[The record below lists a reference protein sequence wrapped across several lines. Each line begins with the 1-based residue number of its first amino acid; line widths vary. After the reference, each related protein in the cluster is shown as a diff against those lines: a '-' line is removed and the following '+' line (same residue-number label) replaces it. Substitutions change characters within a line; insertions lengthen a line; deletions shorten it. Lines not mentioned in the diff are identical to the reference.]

1 MKILQLKFIPAQIL
15 FWTIF
20 TMYLTLPE
28 YFSGYDETNYFIDS
42 LLTFG
47 CGIILSSGH
56 HYTLKRIQFDYTS
69 SVKIVTA
76 IFFGSLITLF
86 IYAGI
91 FCWIYWDTFI
101 IVEAERNNVS
111 KIAYFISVLIG
122 GIVPVI
128 PWYLCYHFFV
138 FFRIYLRSEKN
149 RLEAQ
154 NAARKLQLMNVISKM
169 NPHFLFN
176 TLNTVKWLVNKSSE
190 EARRAID
197 QLSDI
202 LRYNIQENDSMK
214 TIGEELEIVQ
224 KYLTIEKMRFEDRLT
239 YSFDIEEQVKAQ
251 KVIPFIMVNLV
262 ENAIKHSVSKLE
274 ESCHIRMVVEESD
287 SKISIRITN
296 TGKLK
301 PTATIGIGLKSIEV
315 LLKNQF
321 QDDGSVN
328 IIQKTDDL
336 VEVTVNFPVYVA

>member
-15 FWTIF
+15 FWSIF

-47 CGIILSSGH
+47 CGIILSSGY

-86 IYAGI
+86 IYTAI
-91 FCWIYWDTFI
+91 TYAIYWDKI
-101 IVEAERNNVS
+101 IAETKRNQVS
-111 KIAYFISVLIG
+111 NIAFFISSSVG
-122 GIVPVI
+122 AIVVVI
-128 PWYLCYHFFV
+128 PWYLCYHLVV
-138 FFRIYLRSEKN
+138 FIRIYLQFEKN
-149 RLEAQ
+149 KLEAE
-154 NAARKLQLMNVISKM
+154 NALTKLQLTNVISKM

-176 TLNTVKWLVNKSSE
+176 TLNTVKWLVNQNSS

-239 YSFDIEEQVKAQ
+239 YSFDIEKQVKTK

-262 ENAIKHSVSKLE
+262 ENAIKYSISKLE
-274 ESCHIRMVVEESD
+274 ESCHIQIVVCESD
-287 SKISIRITN
+287 SKINIRVSN
-296 TGKLK
+296 TGRLN
-301 PTATIGIGLKSIEV
+301 PTATVGIGLKSIEV

-321 QDDGSVN
+321 KDDGSVN
-328 IIQKTDDL
+328 IIQKTDNL
-336 VEVTVNFPVYVA
+336 VEVTVNFPIYVA

>member
-20 TMYLTLPE
+20 TMYLNLPE

-42 LLTFG
+42 LVTFG
-47 CGIILSSGH
+47 CGIILSSAY

-91 FCWIYWDTFI
+91 FYGIYWDTF

-128 PWYLCYHFFV
+128 PWYLCYHFLV
-138 FFRIYLRSEKN
+138 FYRIYLQSEKN

-154 NAARKLQLMNVISKM
+154 NALSKLQLMNVISKM

-202 LRYNIQENDSMK
+202 FRYNIQENDSMK
-214 TIGEELEIVQ
+214 TIGEELEIVH
-224 KYLTIEKMRFEDRLT
+224 KYLTIEKIRFEDRLT
-239 YSFDIEEQVKAQ
+239 YSFDIEEQVKTQ
-251 KVIPFIMVNLV
+251 KVIPFIMLNLV
-262 ENAIKHSVSKLE
+262 ENAIKHGVSKLE
-274 ESCHIRMVVEESD
+274 ESCHIRMVVKESD
-287 SKISIRITN
+287 GKIIIRITN
-296 TGKLK
+296 TGKLNPK
-301 PTATIGIGLKSIEV
+301 ATIGIGLKSIGD
-315 LLKNQF
+315 LLKIHI
-321 QDDGSVN
+321 QDDSSVK

-336 VEVTVNFPVYVA
+336 VEVTVNYSVYVA